1 MFHARRS
8 HNLACRGKR
17 REQENNRCHVID
29 RQLGRSDILLRCSS
43 RMEPCVIPCVAAPAA
58 MKRFLRLPKIMPGK
72 ICIDLHVLG
81 LEPGSRLHV
90 NRQEL

>member
-1 MFHARRS
+1 
-8 HNLACRGKR
+8 
-17 REQENNRCHVID
+17 
-29 RQLGRSDILLRCSS
+29 
-43 RMEPCVIPCVAAPAA
+43 VIPCVAAPAA